1 MSDVPLRFARL
12 AAEFELMVHNLSEC
26 QNPKQRRELL
36 KGMMGVL
43 NQIVDILTND
53 HSLLDSKPDSTTPT
67 KPSPLRKAA
76 HR

>member
-1 MSDVPLRFARL
+1 MSNVPLRFARL

-43 NQIVDILTND
+43 NQIGDILTKD
-53 HSLLDSKPDSTTPT
+53 HSLLDSKPDSTA
-67 KPSPLRKAA
+67 PSNPPLSKAA
-76 HR
+76 HK